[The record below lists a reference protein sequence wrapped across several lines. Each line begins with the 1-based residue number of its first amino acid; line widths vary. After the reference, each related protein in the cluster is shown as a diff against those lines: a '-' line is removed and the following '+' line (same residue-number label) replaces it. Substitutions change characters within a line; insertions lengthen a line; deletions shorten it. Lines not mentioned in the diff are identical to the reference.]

1 MLFGINIKCL
11 EQKFACYRKCP
22 GPCHFLL
29 DYLTAVTFLHII
41 LSHLGPIRM
50 QQDFLQFINMYSHKQ
65 IASFATSYT
74 ADADISKMLSDLR
87 QCQWTRHIIRMDNS
101 HLPTESA
108 HEEVSASSYKD
119 ALTDNLA
126 FIDINSAE
134 LESQTTDRTSWRAFC
149 RQSISM

>member
-1 MLFGINIKCL
+1 M
-11 EQKFACYRKCP
+11 
-22 GPCHFLL
+22 
-29 DYLTAVTFLHII
+29 TAVTFLHII

-87 QCQWTRHIIRMDNS
+87 HCQWTRHIIRMDNS
-101 HLPTESA
+101 HLPTESD